1 LPLICEDVE
10 NCVEESNVK
19 EKPVMAVDVAGATP
33 MSPVISEVG
42 TVEMPVSARMA

>member
-19 EKPVMAVDVAGATP
+19 EKPVMAPEAMGDTA

-42 TVEMPVSARMA
+42 TVEIPVFARMA